1 MKESQVIEPAQAD
14 IKSHNR
20 ISKVWLIPFVAFAMS
35 AWMVLD
41 TYYNSGPDIVIT
53 FDNAKGL
60 KAGKTRIKTRNVDVG
75 YVDQVLLN
83 DDKSGVIVHVKL
95 DKQVEDLLHDN
106 ADFWVVSPKIGRGGI
121 SGLSTITS
129 GAYIEFVAGD
139 SHIMSTQFVGLEHEP
154 ITAKGVAGVRV
165 NLVSDKGDSLSIGE
179 PVMYRGF
186 EVGRVESSRFNIAKR
201 QVHYQIFVKSPYS
214 ELLTENTYFWNSS
227 GVDFSATAEGV
238 KINVGSLESIIS
250 GGITF
255 DVPTDLPLGGSI
267 DIDENHIL
275 YPDKNSVYE
284 QRQYHSH
291 EFIVL
296 FKDSVRGLNAGA
308 PVAYRGIRLGTVVQ
322 VVSTLALVNEFDAGE
337 RRIPVKIKIEPARFG
352 MPDTEQS
359 AQAIEK
365 YVDRWVE
372 QGLKAS
378 LKSGSLLTGKLFVD
392 LNYYDVAKRITAS
405 GKFHGVQIIPSVE
418 GSLAQIEQKVFA
430 ILDKFEKMPINVTID
445 SINKML
451 SSADASINQ
460 LNGAVAQVKELLSSQ
475 QTQDIPDNIN
485 KTLSELSKT
494 LASYNQQGPMYSELQ
509 RSMVQ
514 FQQLMREIEPLIKG
528 LNNKPNAL
536 IFKSQAASDPEPK
549 GTSK

>member
-1 MKESQVIEPAQAD
+1 
-14 IKSHNR
+14 
-20 ISKVWLIPFVAFAMS
+20 
-35 AWMVLD
+35 
-41 TYYNSGPDIVIT
+41 
-53 FDNAKGL
+53 
-60 KAGKTRIKTRNVDVG
+60 
-75 YVDQVLLN
+75 
-83 DDKSGVIVHVKL
+83 
-95 DKQVEDLLHDN
+95 
-106 ADFWVVSPKIGRGGI
+106 
-121 SGLSTITS
+121 
-129 GAYIEFVAGD
+129 
-139 SHIMSTQFVGLEHEP
+139 
-154 ITAKGVAGVRV
+154 
-165 NLVSDKGDSLSIGE
+165 DSLSIGE